1 MVKKSERETSGM
13 DGIRVSRDL
22 MIRVD
27 ALVDGLDLVER
38 GFGRRCKNK
47 TQALGVVVLR
57 GLEAIE
63 ADLGIQP
70 VPPPIIDH
78 HERQVPRAEVA
89 TTGGLWDPTTDPTVE
104 RARAAIEAASKAGQ

>member
-70 VPPPIIDH
+70 VPPPIIEH
-78 HERQVPRAEVA
+78 HERQVPRAVRPPVQ
-89 TTGGLWDPTTDPTVE
+89 WDPTTDPTVE